1 MTRLS
6 LNHYTALLISDT
18 PLAAPLRRIAY
29 PTSLSESSDG
39 ALRWAIQI
47 TKASNADLLLF
58 HVLPPPVP
66 LFEAEP
72 FEKREAEIALSLLL
86 AQVNAMGVRA
96 TGSLLSGTDSIGKQ
110 IVRAARLEKID
121 LVVLGTRDR
130 SRTFGFFIGRS
141 VARSVVAQAECPVLI
156 IPGSR
161 LKTARPIIHGKISE
175 QESHDYVSQDRT
187 IRKT

>member
-1 MTRLS
+1 MGRLS

-18 PLAAPLRRIAY
+18 PLAAPFRRIAY

-39 ALRWAIQI
+39 ALHWAIQI
-47 TKASNADLLLF
+47 TKVSDADLVLF

-66 LFEAEP
+66 LFETQA
-72 FEKREAEIALSLLL
+72 FEKPEAEKALSLLL

-96 TGSLLSGTDSIGKQ
+96 TGSLLTGTDSIGKQ

-121 LVVLGTRDR
+121 LVVLGTRER
-130 SRTFGFFIGRS
+130 NRTFGFFIGRS
-141 VARSVVAQAECPVLI
+141 VARSVVAQAQCPVLI
-156 IPGSR
+156 IPGNRPKS
-161 LKTARPIIHGKISE
+161 ARPILHAISE
-175 QESHDYVSQDRT
+175 QKPLDHVSQDST